1 MTSPGGGDGWTG
13 SAEAPRARRVHSA
26 QEADRE
32 RRVRRLQVLADLM
45 DSAFVVPGTNLRFGL
60 DPILGLAPGV
70 GDLATNAI
78 ALYIVYQGWRLG
90 ATKKQMAM
98 MLANVAVDT
107 VMGAVPVAGDMA
119 DFVFKANR
127 RNLAILGI
135 APLPGAAWRGRGQ
148 GAGWG
153 GAGSARQ

>member
-1 MTSPGGGDGWTG
+1 MSSNWAAGQTFVDHQGPQ
-13 SAEAPRARRVHSA
+13 EAPAARRVGIGHDA
-26 QEADRE
+26 TRE

-45 DSAFVVPGTNLRFGL
+45 DSAFVLPGTNLRFGL

-70 GDLATNAI
+70 GDLATNVI
-78 ALYIVYQGWRLG
+78 SLYIVYQGWRLG

-98 MLANVAVDT
+98 MLFNVAVDT
-107 VMGAVPVAGDMA
+107 VIGVVPIAGDAA

-135 APLPGAAWRGRGQ
+135 APLPGASWRGGQ
-148 GAGWG
+148 
-153 GAGSARQ
+153 GSARR